1 MDGPFLTLLAGWS
14 CVSSGTNTFP
24 INTLAMSRAISHF
37 ALVMSQLAL
46 QAFPTIEATALTIFI
61 IPVTRAQDWA
71 HACNNYTIIHSLD
84 LSQSNLS

>member
-1 MDGPFLTLLAGWS
+1 MDGSFLTLLAGWS

-61 IPVTRAQDWA
+61 IPVTRAQYWA
-71 HACNNYTIIHSLD
+71 HACKKRTK
-84 LSQSNLS
+84 